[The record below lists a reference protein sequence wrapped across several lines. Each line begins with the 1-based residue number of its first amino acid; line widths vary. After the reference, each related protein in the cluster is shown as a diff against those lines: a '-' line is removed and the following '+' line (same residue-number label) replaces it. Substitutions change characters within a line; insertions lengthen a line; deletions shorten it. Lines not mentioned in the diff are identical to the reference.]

1 MEAQR
6 LKIAVVG
13 LGYVGLSNAA
23 LLALEN
29 EVVGLD
35 ISATKVEM
43 INKGKLPIIDERLES
58 FFNEKQLHFI
68 ATTNENKAY
77 QNARY
82 VIVSI
87 PTNFDEKN
95 NQFDTSAIIE
105 VITQIN
111 KINKNALII
120 IKSTVPIGFVSG
132 LKSAYGISNVIF
144 SPEFL
149 REGQTLHDNLFP
161 SRIVIGEKSDRAL
174 DFANLISKVIE
185 KKGTEI
191 IFTGSKE
198 AEAIKLF
205 SNSYLAMRVAFFN
218 ELDTFSMKNELNT
231 RDIIK
236 GISLDPRIGQHY
248 NNPSFGYGGYC
259 LPKDTKQLLSD
270 YADIPQHVISAI
282 VTSNEI
288 RIKTIAQEILKK
300 RPKIVGIFRLIMKAG
315 SDNFRESAVLKVVK
329 ILRSKQIK
337 LIIYEPN
344 LSEKFFN
351 GILVEKSLTRFKT
364 ASDLI
369 VSNRVSDELFEVE
382 QKVFTRDLFN
392 SD

>member
-1 MEAQR
+1 M
-6 LKIAVVG
+6 KIAVVG